1 MYKKVLVTG
10 GTALVGSA
18 IRSIQDHYPKREF
31 VFIGSRDCNLTNRD
45 ETFEYLRSCKP
56 DAIIHLAALSGSI
69 SLSSKHPA
77 TMLRDNVLMN
87 LYILEAARIF
97 GVEKVVMTL
106 TSGMYSTDAPIPI
119 KEEYIHD
126 GSPHESNY
134 GSSFAKRLIEP
145 SIRAYRSEYGL
156 NVIGL
161 VPNGMFGEGDNFNYE
176 DAPLVPALIR
186 RFYECRQE
194 DAKINIRGDGMPLRE
209 YTYSADIAK
218 VFMWCLDNYDDAQIL
233 NIGSTEEHSIREI
246 AYMIADALS
255 IDKRRI
261 DFDAPQ
267 SVGIFRK
274 STDNTKFTRLSNFV
288 YTPFKD
294 GLKKT
299 VKWFCDTYERSPKDI
314 RIGSKLR

>member
-1 MYKKVLVTG
+1 MFEKILVTG
-10 GTALVGSA
+10 GTALVGRA
-18 IRSIQDHYPKREF
+18 IKSLQHNYSKSEF
-31 VFIGSRDCNLTNRD
+31 VFIGSKDCNLTNR
-45 ETFEYLRSCKP
+45 EWTFEYLHNCNP

-97 GVEKVVMTL
+97 GVKKIVMTL
-106 TSGMYSTDAPIPI
+106 TSGMYPTDAPIPI

-126 GSPHESNY
+126 GSPHETNY

-186 RFYECRQE
+186 RFYECRQG
-194 DAKINIRGDGMPLRE
+194 DAKINIRGDGTPLRE

-218 VFMWCLDNYDDAQIL
+218 IFMWCLDNYDDAQIL
-233 NIGSTEEHSIREI
+233 NIGSTEEHAIREI

-267 SVGIFRK
+267 SEGIFRK
-274 STDNTKFTRLSNFV
+274 STDNTKFARLSNFE
-288 YTPFKD
+288 YTPFKG
-294 GLKKT
+294 GLEKT

-314 RIGSKLR
+314 RTGSKLR